1 MFKLWKTTVLNIVY
15 TIETDFI
22 LFIQGELM
30 MKKIMNLFIL
40 TFMVGLLVACGSPE
54 AGSVENDVT
63 ENKTVTIEDSAGNN
77 VEVPLDPQKVAVFDN
92 GQLDNLK
99 SLGLGDRVVLTASP
113 NMPEHLSEFEE
124 IEIAGS
130 FFEIDLEVTNAM
142 EPDLIIVAGRS
153 SSAYDDLAT
162 IAPTIDLSMDSQAYL
177 ESIKGN
183 LETLGTIFQ
192 LETKAEEI
200 VADLGNELK
209 DLETEAQ
216 ASYKEALMLMFNEGS
231 LSAYGPGSRF
241 GLIYDAFGFASVDE
255 NIDVSNHG
263 MEVSYEY
270 VLDQNPDVLFIL
282 DRTAAIGG
290 EVTSKDFEQNA
301 IIQETQ
307 SYKDQTIYYLTPSAW
322 YLSEGGVEAFQIMMS
337 EVNEA
342 LDN

>member
-1 MFKLWKTTVLNIVY
+1 
-15 TIETDFI
+15 
-22 LFIQGELM
+22 
-30 MKKIMNLFIL
+30 MKKIVTRFIL
-40 TFMVGLLVACGSPE
+40 TFMVGLLAACRSLE
-54 AGSVENDVT
+54 AGSIENDVT
-63 ENKTVTIEDSAGNN
+63 EDQTVTIEDSAGNS
-77 VEVPLDPQKVAVFDN
+77 VEVPLNPQKVAVYDN

-99 SLGLGDRVVLTASP
+99 SLGVGDRVILTASP
-113 NMPEHLSEFEE
+113 NMPAHLSEFEE
-124 IEIAGS
+124 VDTAGS

-153 SSAYDDLAT
+153 SSAYEDLAA

-177 ESIKGN
+177 DSIKGN

-200 VADLGNELK
+200 VEELESDLNHLV
-209 DLETEAQ
+209 TEAQ
-216 ASYKEALMLMFNEGS
+216 APEKEALMLMFNEGS

-241 GLIYDAFGFASVDE
+241 GLIYDAFGFTSVDE
-255 NIDVSNHG
+255 DIDVSNHG

-270 VLDQNPDVLFIL
+270 VLAQNPDVLFLL

-307 SYKDQTIYYLTPSAW
+307 SYKDRTIFYLTPSAW
-322 YLSEGGVEAFQIMMS
+322 YLSEGGAEAFQIMMN

-342 LDN
+342 LKN